1 MADYMYSAFISYRHI
16 EPDQTIARRIE
27 RSIELFPIPSVYR
40 KDPKKKHFNNVFRD
54 TDELSLDRDLTTGI
68 DYALSQS
75 EFLIVIL
82 SPQYKESPWCLIPST
97 AIGRIVPRAC
107 RARVSDRPWTY
118 LRRGARLWTR

>member
-1 MADYMYSAFISYRHI
+1 MYSAFISYRHI

-40 KDPKKKHFNNVFRD
+40 KDPKKKHFNNAFRD

-82 SPQYKESPWCLIPST
+82 SPQYKESPWCLHEIEEFLKT
-97 AIGRIVPRAC
+97 H
-107 RARVSDRPWTY
+107 DRNKIMLTS
-118 LRRGARLWTR
+118 LLTTDREK